1 MSKRM
6 IPSNQSIPERMERHT
21 PRNWANLSFNH
32 KTTLTMGTLVPM
44 ACKEVYPGEL
54 AKLYAE
60 LKMRFAALYL
70 PIFHNCF
77 FTFDWFYVRMGAL
90 WQQEKDWQD
99 FMQQDPVTGTNGWAW
114 FTYKRSD
121 AIYTDGVL
129 NYMGFNAPPGAG
141 TLIASTVVGAAP
153 VLAYY
158 SIWLN
163 YFRNPQIQSKDEY
176 TMVAGDNTPSV
187 EAALE
192 NLRVKRRNWPRDYY
206 TSCTLLPQQGAN
218 VLIPSYATD
227 PETGDFIPQKL
238 FYKDGNVPA
247 DALGVAT
254 NNTGTMAYLSTDAGN
269 DLVLQLSSTI
279 RDLRYAAQFTEFLE
293 RANRSGGVDGN
304 YNEFVKRET
313 GFDPNPLYI
322 DRPVWIGGYTGDVII
337 QEVMA
342 TAEAGEY
349 TVGEYTGQALVRDNI
364 PVFTYT
370 CPDYGFVIPILTVY
384 PKASYY
390 SGLENMWR
398 RVTKMDYMWEQFALI
413 GDQPIRN
420 KEVWFSWYDADI
432 AWNDEIFGY
441 NQQYL
446 QHRVSNDIVSG
457 QMRTLWESFHLGR
470 KFIAASAVT
479 LDSDF
484 ITCTP
489 DIGRVF
495 IVDAEAGEHECF
507 VHAYIGIEV
516 LRRLPMN
523 GIPQL

>member
-1 MSKRM
+1 MKSRM
-6 IPSNQSIPERMERHT
+6 IPTNQSIPERAERHT
-21 PRNWANLSFNH
+21 PRNWVNLSFNH

-99 FMQQDPVTGTNGWAW
+99 FMQQDPVTGTHGWAH
-114 FTYKRSD
+114 FNYKRAD

-129 NYMGFNAPPGAG
+129 NYLGFNAPPGGG
-141 TLIASTVVGAAP
+141 TLITQTVVGSAP

-163 YFRNPQIQSKDEY
+163 YFRNPQIQGKDEY
-176 TMVAGDNTPSV
+176 TMVQGDNTASV
-187 EAALE
+187 EAALP

-218 VLIPSYATD
+218 VLIPSFTVD
-227 PETGDFIPQKL
+227 PESGDAIPQNVLKL
-238 FYKDGNVPA
+238 DG
-247 DALGVAT
+247 T
-254 NNTGTMAYLSTDAGN
+254 TTGTNVLKTVSGKLALDTTEQV
-269 DLVLQLSSTI
+269 VLQLSSTI

-293 RANRSGGVDGN
+293 RANRSGGIDGN

-342 TAEAGEY
+342 TAEAGAY

-364 PVFTYT
+364 PFFSYL
-370 CPDYGFVIPILTVY
+370 CPDYGFIIPILTVY

-398 RVTKMDYMWEQFALI
+398 RTTKMDYMWEQFALI

-432 AWNDEIFGY
+432 AWNEEIFGY

-495 IVDAEAGEHECF
+495 IVDAEAGEHETF

-516 LRRLPMN
+516 LRRLPN
-523 GIPQL
+523 NAIPQL